1 MMDAFFRY
9 CNFVLPASFG
19 DVLFVGEVGN
29 NLSVHAEE
37 PYS

>member
-9 CNFVLPASFG
+9 CNFVLLASFVG
-19 DVLFVGEVGN
+19 VLFVGEVGN

-37 PYS
+37 PCS